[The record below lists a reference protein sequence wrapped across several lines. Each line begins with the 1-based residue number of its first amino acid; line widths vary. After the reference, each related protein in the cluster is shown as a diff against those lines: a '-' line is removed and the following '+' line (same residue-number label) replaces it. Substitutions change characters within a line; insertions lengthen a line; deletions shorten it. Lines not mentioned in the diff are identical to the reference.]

1 MKCKI
6 DKTKKKE
13 RLLNETKR
21 KTRQKRKK
29 DKQPK
34 GKERKTNVR
43 DIGRK
48 IFKTTVSIKRQID
61 QRKKKIDRREI
72 VL

>member
-13 RLLNETKR
+13 RFLNETKR

-61 QRKKKIDRREI
+61 QRKKKIDRREM

>member
-1 MKCKI
+1 MKYKI
-6 DKTKKKE
+6 DKTKEKE
-13 RLLNETKR
+13 RFLNERKR

-34 GKERKTNVR
+34 DKERKTNVR
-43 DIGRK
+43 DIERK
-48 IFKTTVSIKRQID
+48 IVKPTAPIKRQID